1 MLLNSDDILTLIN
14 NLNHTETARMIAQG
28 RIGISEP
35 ARLELLA
42 EECVEL
48 AHAALKLARILR
60 GENPTDATLEET
72 RANVVEEAC
81 DVCICLD
88 LVDISLDPDI
98 RMRKLERLAKRLS
111 TAENGESDGK

>member
-1 MLLNSDDILTLIN
+1 MLLNSDDILTLLYN
-14 NLNHTETARMIAQG
+14 SDHTETERMMAQG

-35 ARLELLA
+35 ARFECLA
-42 EECVEL
+42 EECAEL
-48 AHAALKLARILR
+48 AHAALKMARILR

-88 LVDISLDPDI
+88 MTDISLDPDI
-98 RMRKLERLAKRLS
+98 RRRKLERLTKRLS
-111 TAENGESDGK
+111 TAEKGEPDER